1 VKKKRPTRR
10 GRALWG
16 GGFEAS
22 PGEALAKLSL
32 SHPFDRRLARADLA
46 GSLAHARGLARA
58 GLLSKPDLARIER
71 GLRTIGRE
79 VEAGRFRYADGDE
92 DVHLNFERR
101 LIELSG
107 EAGQRLHAGRSRNDQ
122 VALDLRLWTIEAID
136 RARAG
141 LRALAEALLDRA
153 EEFLRERIIV
163 AARTHL
169 RSAQPVLFAHLFQA
183 YAEML
188 TRDLARL
195 SDARRRAAV
204 SPLGSGACA
213 GTTLPLDREAVAAEL
228 QLPEITANSL
238 DAVSDR
244 DFVIEFLAAGALAM
258 VHLSR
263 LAEDL
268 ILWTGEEF
276 RLLGLSESTTTGSSM
291 MPQKKNPDSLELTR
305 GKAGRVVGHL
315 TAALATMKGL
325 PLSYNRDLQET
336 QEPLF
341 DSSETLDLSLAAMTE
356 VVRGLSLRPAHE
368 RPAIDSSSLATD
380 VAEEL
385 VRRGVP
391 FRAAHERVAKWSR
404 LASQTSADLRDVAAA
419 EAREL
424 HPFLKSL
431 TPESAVRRRDL
442 PGGTAP
448 RRVRSAIA
456 KTRRALKGPIH
467 KPSPGLYRI

>member
-1 VKKKRPTRR
+1 VKKKRTSPR

-16 GGFEAS
+16 GGFEGR
-22 PGEALAKLSL
+22 PGKALAKLSL
-32 SHPFDRRLARADLA
+32 SHPFDRRLASVDLA

-58 GLLSKPDLARIER
+58 GLLSRADLARIEK
-71 GLRTIGRE
+71 GLRTITRE
-79 VEAGRFRYADGDE
+79 VEAGRFRFADADE

-101 LIELSG
+101 LIELTG
-107 EAGQRLHAGRSRNDQ
+107 EAGKRLHAGRSRNDQ

-136 RARAG
+136 RTRG
-141 LRALAEALLDRA
+141 GERALAGALLDRA
-153 EEFLRERIIV
+153 AEFLDADVVV

-169 RSAQPVLFAHLFQA
+169 RSAQPVLLAHVFHA

-204 SPLGSGACA
+204 SPLGSGACS
-213 GTTLPLDREAVAAEL
+213 GTTLPMDRRAVAKEL
-228 QLPEITANSL
+228 GLPEISANSL

-244 DFVIEFLAAGALAM
+244 DFIVEFLAAASLAM

-276 RLLGLSESTTTGSSM
+276 SLLTLSEATTTGSSM
-291 MPQKKNPDSLELTR
+291 MPQKKNPDSLELAR

-315 TAALATMKGL
+315 TAVLVTLKGL
-325 PLSYNRDLQET
+325 PLSYDRDLQET
-336 QEPLF
+336 QEPLY
-341 DSSETLDLSLAAMTE
+341 DSAGTLDLSLAAMTE
-356 VVRGLSLRPAHE
+356 VVRGLALRPAHD
-368 RPAIDSSSLATD
+368 RPAIDPASLATD
-380 VAEEL
+380 IAEEL
-385 VRRGVP
+385 VRQGVA
-391 FRAAHERVAKWSR
+391 FRDAHERVARWSR
-404 LASQTSADLRDVAAA
+404 LAVEARADLRDVAAA

-424 HPFLKSL
+424 RPFVKAL

-448 RRVRSAIA
+448 RQVRSAISR
-456 KTRRALKGPIH
+456 TRRAISKLT
-467 KPSPGLYRI
+467 

>member
-1 VKKKRPTRR
+1 MKKKRAARQ

-16 GGFEAS
+16 GGFEVG
-22 PGEALAKLSL
+22 PGEALARLSL
-32 SHPFDRRLARADLA
+32 SHPFDRRLAKADLA
-46 GSLAHARGLARA
+46 GSLAHARGLSRS
-58 GLLSKPDLARIER
+58 GLLSRADLARIEK
-71 GLRTIGRE
+71 GLRTISRE
-79 VEAGRFRYADGDE
+79 IAEGRFRFADRDE

-101 LIELSG
+101 LIELAG
-107 EAGQRLHAGRSRNDQ
+107 EAGQRIHAGRSRNDQ

-169 RSAQPVLFAHLFQA
+169 RSAQPVLFAHLFHA

-315 TAALATMKGL
+315 AGALATVKGL

-380 VAEEL
+380 IAEEL
-385 VRRGVP
+385 VQRGAP

-404 LASQTSADLRDVAAA
+404 LASQTSADLRDVGAA

-424 HPFLKSL
+424 RPFLKSL